1 MVVLVRCFVALLL
14 TLPVLVSIQGASNA
28 LTKIESRHGAWAIR
42 CTFGNSITPEV
53 CGVTNRKRAFLD
65 RVRVQLLIV
74 KGGRRGNAVVRLSAP
89 SSIKRETG
97 ASLMIDR
104 EIVGIMPF
112 VNCDENGCL
121 AQSSLGSDT
130 ISQFRTGNEVTVNIE
145 SKSGQTFKMSVP
157 LRGFGEAFDNLP

>member
-14 TLPVLVSIQGASNA
+14 TMPVLVSIQGASNA

-42 CTFGNSITPEV
+42 CTFGSSTTPKI

-74 KGGRRGNAVVRLSAP
+74 KGGRRGNLVVRLSAP
-89 SSIKRETG
+89 SSIKKETG

-104 EIVGIMPF
+104 KVVGIMPF
-112 VNCDENGCL
+112 VECDKDGCV
-121 AQSSLGSDT
+121 AQSSLGSNA

-145 SKSGQTFKMSVP
+145 SESGRMFKLSVP
-157 LRGFGEAFDNLP
+157 LRGFGEAYDNLP